1 MIASSPPLE
10 IRPMTTSHGAE
21 VLRIYQE
28 GIDAGHAT
36 FESQAPSWLA
46 FDAKYR
52 PECRLVALASTRLLG
67 WAAIS
72 SISPRKVYEGV
83 AEVSVYVSEAAQG
96 RGVDSALLDAVIAC
110 SEAAGIWTLQAGIF
124 PENRASLALHERH
137 GFRAYG
143 TREKIGRMPLGPMAG
158 QWRDVIRLERRS
170 QLAGVD

>member
-1 MIASSPPLE
+1 MITSPLPLE

-28 GIDAGHAT
+28 GIEGGHAT

-46 FDAKYR
+46 FDSKFR
-52 PECRLVALASTRLLG
+52 PDCRFVALSNRRLLG
-67 WAAIS
+67 WAALS
-72 SISPRKVYEGV
+72 SISARKVYEGV
-83 AEVSVYVSEAAQG
+83 AEVSVYVSGAAQG
-96 RGVDSALLDAVIAC
+96 RGVGSALLDTMIAC

-143 TREKIGRMPLGPMAG
+143 TREKIARMPLGPMAG

-170 QLAGVD
+170 STTGLD